1 MVSSLAREAVRK
13 NGRAA
18 RRAIV
23 GADRIF
29 REAAL
34 ISHLVSMHVLQ
45 APSVGVF
52 LAHDGEPD
60 LMPFVEMLWARGQI
74 VALPVLEDDPSDHT
88 MHFRV
93 WKQGDALVA
102 GRYGIPIPTHAPS
115 RAADS
120 RIAPDCLLVSLTAFD
135 PLGNRMGRGA
145 GFFDRYL
152 ATADCEIVGIGF
164 ETQRVEHVPIK
175 DHDVSMPMLVTD
187 LGVRYVRN
195 QSESRRNSSAIGK
208 DGVSCE

>member
-60 LMPFVEMLWARGQI
+60 LMPFVEMLWARGQT
-74 VALPVLEDDPSDHT
+74 VALPVLEDDPSDGS
-88 MHFRV
+88 MCFRT
-93 WKQGDALVA
+93 WRKGDTLVS
-102 GRYGIPIPTHAPS
+102 GRYGIAIPPPGSGSGVAPE
-115 RAADS
+115 
-120 RIAPDCLLVSLTAFD
+120 CLLVPATAFD
-135 PLGNRMGRGA
+135 SVGNRMGRGA
-145 GFFDRYL
+145 GYFDRYL
-152 ATADCEIVGIGF
+152 AAAECQIVGVGF
-164 ETQRVEHVPIK
+164 EAQRVEHLVTEE
-175 DHDVSMPMLVTD
+175 HDVAMPIMVTD
-187 LGVRYVRN
+187 LGVRYLW
-195 QSESRRNSSAIGK
+195 
-208 DGVSCE
+208 